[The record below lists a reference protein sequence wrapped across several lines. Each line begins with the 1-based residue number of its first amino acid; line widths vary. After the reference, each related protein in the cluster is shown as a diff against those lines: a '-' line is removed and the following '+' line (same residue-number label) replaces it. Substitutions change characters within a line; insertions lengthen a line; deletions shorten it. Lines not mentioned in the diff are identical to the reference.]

1 MAQDNTGQPV
11 HKIRVVI
18 VDDHQIFRQ
27 GVQVNLELNDDIEV
41 VGQAATG
48 EQGLEVVRSQQP
60 DVVVLDINLPIMNG
74 IQVTRQLITE
84 GQKVR
89 IVMLTA
95 YDDTQQMIY
104 ALRAGAAAYCVK
116 EINPQQLV
124 DVIRFVSQGRF
135 VVGDQVFDKAGLDA
149 WVGRG
154 VQAAAGQYY
163 ADMSET
169 FSPLSAR
176 EMEILQ
182 CVTRGLSNK
191 EIARTLKIS
200 HQTVKNHMTAIL
212 RKLAVEDRTQA
223 AVFALREGWVRL
235 QDTDDE
241 RSEGNQEA

>member
-1 MAQDNTGQPV
+1 MAQDSAEQSRRKT
-11 HKIRVVI
+11 RVVI

-41 VGQAATG
+41 VGHAANG
-48 EQGLEVVRSQQP
+48 EQGLEVVRDKQP
-60 DVVVLDINLPIMNG
+60 DVVVMDINLPIMNG
-74 IQVTRQLITE
+74 IQVTRQLVNE
-84 GQKVR
+84 GQPTR

-95 YDDTQQMIY
+95 YDDRQQMIY
-104 ALRAGAAAYCVK
+104 AMRSGAAAYCVK
-116 EINPQQLV
+116 EINPEKLV
-124 DVIRFVSQGRF
+124 DVIRFVSQGHF
-135 VVGDQVFDKAGLDA
+135 VVGAQVFDRAGLES
-149 WVGRG
+149 WIEKG
-154 VQAAAGQYY
+154 VQETAGQYY
-163 ADMSET
+163 ADMAET
-169 FSPLSAR
+169 YSPLSAR

-241 RSEGNQEA
+241 SA

>member
-1 MAQDNTGQPV
+1 MSQQDTEQARR
-11 HKIRVVI
+11 KIRVVI
-18 VDDHQIFRQ
+18 VDDHHIFRQ
-27 GVQVNLELNDDIEV
+27 GVQVNLEMNPDIEV
-41 VGQAATG
+41 VGHAATG
-48 EQGLEVVRSQQP
+48 EQGLEVVHAQQP
-60 DVVVLDINLPIMNG
+60 DVVVMDINLPLMNG
-74 IQVTRQLITE
+74 IQVTRQLVGE
-84 GQKVR
+84 GNPARV
-89 IVMLTA
+89 IMLTA

-116 EINPQQLV
+116 EINPEKLV
-124 DVIRFVSQGRF
+124 DVIRFVTQGRY
-135 VVGDQVFDKAGLDA
+135 VLGDQVFDKAGLDA
-149 WVGRG
+149 WIEKG
-154 VQAAAGQYY
+154 VQATAGQYY

-235 QDTDDE
+235 QDTDHE
-241 RSEGNQEA
+241 ST

>member
-1 MAQDNTGQPV
+1 MAQDTAGQTER
-11 HKIRVVI
+11 KTRVVI

-27 GVQVNLELNDDIEV
+27 GVQVNLDLNDDIEV
-41 VGQAATG
+41 VGQAANG
-48 EQGLEVVRSQQP
+48 EQGLEVVREKQP
-60 DVVVLDINLPIMNG
+60 DVVVMDINLPIMNG
-74 IQVTRQLITE
+74 IQVTRQLVAE
-84 GQKVR
+84 GHQAR
-89 IVMLTA
+89 IIMLTA
-95 YDDTQQMIY
+95 YDDRQQMIY
-104 ALRAGAAAYCVK
+104 AMRAGAAAYCVK
-116 EINPQQLV
+116 EINPDKLI
-124 DVIRFVSQGRF
+124 DVIRFVNQGHF
-135 VVGDQVFDKAGLDA
+135 VVGAQVFDKSGLET
-149 WVGRG
+149 WIERG
-154 VQAAAGQYY
+154 VQQTAGHYY
-163 ADMSET
+163 ADMAET

-241 RSEGNQEA
+241 